1 MRELEIQVAA
11 GEDAGEEPRSKD
23 WISQATSSAFADE
36 DARRGTHYSVYISK
50 LEAISL
56 AAAAISN
63 GDPYHDDVTDDFCD
77 EEYLYGEA
85 RKEVMVRVFEEF
97 SLLREFFSTP

>member
-1 MRELEIQVAA
+1 MFETPYDPTETEA
-11 GEDAGEEPRSKD
+11 PHD
-23 WISQATSSAFADE
+23 WITQSTSSAFADE

-63 GDPYHDDVTDDFCD
+63 GDPYHDEVTDDFCD
-77 EEYLYGEA
+77 QEYLYGEA

-97 SLLREFFSTP
+97 SLLREFFTQP